1 MKRILVKMIAV
12 IVVFVCCFSFL
23 TVFSSETVF
32 AGCPSGQVETSILGG
47 STGCV
52 DVGTKGEGIYGILG
66 TVIKVLTYLIGVLGT
81 VGLVISGIQYMTAG
95 GNESQ
100 VIKAKNRI
108 FNIVIGLVAYGL
120 MATFL
125 NFIIP
130 GGVF

>member
-1 MKRILVKMIAV
+1 MKMKLLKMMVGVVVLV
-12 IVVFVCCFSFL
+12 CGFSFL
-23 TVFSSETVF
+23 TVFSSETAF
-32 AGCPSGQVETSILGG
+32 AGCSSGQVETSILGG
-47 STGCV
+47 DTKCV

-66 TVIKVLTYLIGVLGT
+66 TVIKVLTYLIGILGT

>member
-1 MKRILVKMIAV
+1 MKRILAKVIAGVV
-12 IVVFVCCFSFL
+12 ILVCVFSFSTIL
-23 TVFSSETVF
+23 FNETAF
-32 AGCPSGQVETSILGG
+32 AGCASGQVETSILGG

-52 DVGTKGEGIYGILG
+52 DVGTRGEGIYGILA

-95 GNESQ
+95 GSESQ
-100 VIKAKNRI
+100 VAKAKNRI
-108 FNIVIGLVAYGL
+108 INIVIGLVAYGL

>member
-1 MKRILVKMIAV
+1 MKRILAKVIAGVV
-12 IVVFVCCFSFL
+12 ILVCVFSFSTIL
-23 TVFSSETVF
+23 FNETAF
-32 AGCPSGQVETSILGG
+32 AGCASGQVETSILGG

-52 DVGTKGEGIYGILG
+52 DVGREGIYGILG

-95 GNESQ
+95 GSESQ
-100 VIKAKNRI
+100 VAKAKNRI
-108 FNIVIGLVAYGL
+108 INIVIGLVAYGL